1 MITPDTM
8 RKVDYWI
15 GMPICFILTIW
26 YKLQR
31 LFGLKNPKYNEK
43 PKNILLIEL
52 AEMGSTVLAYP
63 AIKKLKAMYPNS
75 NVHFLLFKHIDA
87 SMEILN
93 IIPKDNV
100 LTIEVKNIFTLIRD
114 TIKFML
120 ICRKK

>member
-15 GMPICFILTIW
+15 GIPRCFLLTVW

-31 LFGLKNPKYNEK
+31 LLGLKNPRYSEK

-63 AIKKLKAMYPNS
+63 AIKKLKKTYPNS
-75 NVHFLLFKHIDA
+75 NVYFLLFRHIEA
-87 SMEILN
+87 SMDILD
-93 IIPKDNV
+93 IVPKENV
-100 LTIEVKNIFTLIRD
+100 MTIEVKSIFTLIRD
-114 TIKFML
+114 TLKFM
-120 ICRKK
+120 